1 MTGYNIVVHVG
12 QCGWDHLPMLQS
24 DNSCV
29 WPRPPG
35 QGWTWWYHCWPGV
48 DMTGWQHSL
57 RCRRGLW
64 RGQESSYVTNSKY
77 NINYLIV
84 VHIAVW
90 SCWLL
95 VWHGADSARW
105 HHSFTAQQSVVRSS
119 YRGLVTGDCSDQNI
133 TTSPPSHPSLVWWQH
148 WQLELETNLR

>member
-1 MTGYNIVVHVG
+1 MWDSVAGTTC
-12 QCGWDHLPMLQS
+12 QCCRVITAVCDPAHRVRAGHGIT
-24 DNSCV
+24 N
-29 WPRPPG
+29 
-35 QGWTWWYHCWPGV
+35 HCWPGV

-64 RGQESSYVTNSKY
+64 RGQEQSSCVTNSKY
-77 NINYLIV
+77 GINYLIV
-84 VHIAVW
+84 VHTAVW
-90 SCWLL
+90 SCCLL

-105 HHSFTAQQSVVRSS
+105 HHSFTAQQGVVRSS
-119 YRGLVTGDCSDQNI
+119 YRCLVTGDCSDQNI